1 MIKRNI
7 FDKYFK
13 EVSEAYGIDIL
24 SDTREREYTD
34 ARFVLYYL
42 CRENNMRLKQIQE
55 YLSDLGFSVSH
66 TNIVYGHSHVS
77 SLMNRD
83 EEVKHLVDS
92 IQNV

>member
-1 MIKRNI
+1 MIKRKT
-7 FDKYFK
+7 FDMYFK
-13 EVSEAYGIDIL
+13 EVSDALGIDIL
-24 SDTREREYTD
+24 SNTRERDYTD

-77 SLMNRD
+77 SLINKD
-83 EEVKHLVDS
+83 EEMKQLVDS
-92 IQNV
+92 IRNV

>member
-1 MIKRNI
+1 MIKRKT
-7 FDKYFK
+7 FDMYFK
-13 EVSEAYGIDIL
+13 EVSDAFGIDIL
-24 SDTREREYTD
+24 SNTRERDYTD

-77 SLMNRD
+77 SLINKD
-83 EEVKHLVDS
+83 EEMKQLVDS
-92 IQNV
+92 IRNV

>member
-1 MIKRNI
+1 MIKRKT
-7 FDKYFK
+7 FDMYFK
-13 EVSEAYGIDIL
+13 EVSDAFGIDIL
-24 SDTREREYTD
+24 SNTRERDYTD

-77 SLMNRD
+77 SLINKDD
-83 EEVKHLVDS
+83 EMKQLVDS
-92 IQNV
+92 IRNV

>member
-1 MIKRNI
+1 MIKRKT
-7 FDKYFK
+7 FDMYFK
-13 EVSEAYGIDIL
+13 EVSDAFGIDIL
-24 SDTREREYTD
+24 SDTRERDYTD

-77 SLMNRD
+77 SLINKD
-83 EEVKHLVDS
+83 EEMKQLVDS
-92 IQNV
+92 IRNV